1 MRRAWLADCS
11 YGDRHALT
19 NSIQDTICRWKRM
32 SGYEALWLP
41 GTDHAGIATQ
51 VIHRRGRSRA
61 DGRTATGCSHTHAR
75 THAPTHA
82 RTHVCTQV
90 VVEKKLAKERG
101 ITRYPP
107 RHGIPHGT
115 IAHAVHIGTVSHDLV
130 SLFHYLPTHHAQAR
144 PRPREVS
151 RGGVEVEG
159 AVRQPHLPAVAAD
172 GLLARL
178 EPRGE

>member
-1 MRRAWLADCS
+1 MRRAWLADCC
-11 YGDRHALT
+11 YGARHALT

-51 VIHRRGRSRA
+51 VIHPRGRSRA
-61 DGRTATGCSHTHAR
+61 DGRTATGCSHTH
-75 THAPTHA
+75 THAP
-82 RTHVCTQV
+82 THVCTQV

-115 IAHAVHIGTVSHDLV
+115 VSHGIRWERYRMNLA
-130 SLFHYLPTHHAQAR
+130 SLFPNWYPRTGTTSAAR
-144 PRPREVS
+144 SFSRRCGSGRSSTAAASASSCGGWAPRS
-151 RGGVEVEG
+151 TG
-159 AVRQPHLPAVAAD
+159 AER
-172 GLLARL
+172 
-178 EPRGE
+178 

>member
-51 VIHRRGRSRA
+51 VIHPRGRSRA
-61 DGRTATGCSHTHAR
+61 DGRTATGCSLTHVG
-75 THAPTHA
+75 THAP
-82 RTHVCTQV
+82 THVCTQV

-115 IAHAVHIGTVSHDLV
+115 IAIAHAVHIGTVSHDLV
-130 SLFHYLPTHHAQAR
+130 SVFHNVPTHHRTGTTSAAR
-144 PRPREVS
+144 SFSRRCGSGRSSTAAASASSCGGWAPRS
-151 RGGVEVEG
+151 TG
-159 AVRQPHLPAVAAD
+159 AER
-172 GLLARL
+172 
-178 EPRGE
+178 